1 MRFLLKIIRE
11 GLMAKVLRGK
21 KTHGPAK
28 PHGAKHGTSLKTAF
42 NLVRELIVH
51 GRLAPG
57 TWIVEADLTERLGMS
72 RTPIRGALH
81 RLQHEGYVVE
91 QRGRTKSRMIVAP
104 LTKEDARELYAIVG
118 RLEGLAGRQLAAL
131 PKDKRLDTVRR
142 IKQINSR
149 LQVVAEARKAGKES
163 VFDLDTEFHQ
173 IIVQASAGPRLLKL
187 HNGIKPQTERYWRL
201 HASNIV
207 EDLGQSVEEHQE
219 IIAAIHDGEAARAE
233 RALIANWVNGSERV
247 AKLIDLYGESGNW

>member
-1 MRFLLKIIRE
+1 MIRE
-11 GLMAKVLRGK
+11 ALTTNSPGRNRADSLAKRG
-21 KTHGPAK
+21 GPR
-28 PHGAKHGTSLKTAF
+28 HGTSLKTAF
-42 NLVRELIVH
+42 TMVRELIVH

-57 TWIVEADLTERLGMS
+57 SWIVEADLTERLGMS

-91 QRGRTKSRMIVAP
+91 QRGRTKSRMVVAP

-142 IKQINSR
+142 IKQIKSR
-149 LQVVAEARKAGKES
+149 LQAIAEAHKAGKES
-163 VFDLDTEFHQ
+163 VFDLDMEFHQ
-173 IIVQASAGPRLLKL
+173 VIVEASAGPRLMKL

-201 HASNIV
+201 HASNAV
-207 EDLGQSVEEHQE
+207 EDLSQSVEEHEE
-219 IIAAIHDGEAARAE
+219 IMAAIHRGEAARAE
-233 RALIANWVNGSERV
+233 KALIANWVNGSERV